1 MAALGRR
8 AVTWSAGVAGL
19 LAVALLAGYLLVVV
33 PGQRDDAARAVAERV
48 AQAWEASDLTGAPV
62 ADGVAAQ
69 ATYEEV
75 AGGLGVDPA
84 EVDVVDLQRD
94 GDTATATLEVTWPF
108 GEGWT
113 YRTALPLTRDPE
125 AGDGGAWTG
134 ALAPDVL
141 HPDLAA
147 GDRLAAE
154 RTRGARGEVLGRDG
168 EAVVADR
175 PVVEVGVQ
183 PSRAEDVDALAATL
197 ADLLDVDGAALG
209 ERIRSADPEAFVPVI
224 TLRQEDYDAVAG
236 QVRPLAGTVLRES
249 TLPLAPTR
257 EFARALLGT
266 VGPAT
271 AELVEESQGRLAA
284 GDVTGLSGL
293 QRRYDERLAGTAGVA
308 VSLIPAEGDPAE
320 LFAVP
325 ATDGEDVA
333 TTLDAA
339 VQQAADAALAG
350 AAGDNAALVAVDVPT
365 GDVVAVAN
373 TPATG
378 IDRAGTGRYPP
389 GSTFKTVSTLAL
401 LPTGLTPEEVVPCP
415 ETASVGGRSFRN
427 FEGGALGEV
436 PFREAFA
443 QSCNTAFVTL
453 SQRLEPG
460 DLAAAASGVGIGGD
474 WSVGVDAF
482 PGDVPVEESAVEV
495 AEASIGQGRVL
506 ASPLAMAVAAAT
518 IARGAWE
525 PPNLVTE
532 PAPGGPDAAAAED
545 GEQPAPDADRLA
557 TVRDLMREVAV
568 SGTAS
573 ALADVPPAADGSA
586 VHAKTGTAEFG
597 SGDPLPTHAWTIGF
611 RGDLA
616 FAVLVE
622 GGESGGSV
630 AVPVVEEF
638 LRSLG

>member
-1 MAALGRR
+1 
-8 AVTWSAGVAGL
+8 
-19 LAVALLAGYLLVVV
+19 
-33 PGQRDDAARAVAERV
+33 
-48 AQAWEASDLTGAPV
+48 
-62 ADGVAAQ
+62 
-69 ATYEEV
+69 
-75 AGGLGVDPA
+75 
-84 EVDVVDLQRD
+84 
-94 GDTATATLEVTWPF
+94 
-108 GEGWT
+108 
-113 YRTALPLTRDPE
+113 
-125 AGDGGAWTG
+125 
-134 ALAPDVL
+134 VL

-183 PSRAEDVDALAATL
+183 PSRAADVDALAATL
-197 ADLLDVDGAALG
+197 ADVLDVDGAALA
-209 ERIRSADPEAFVPVI
+209 ERIRSAGPEAFVPVI

-293 QRRYDERLAGTAGVA
+293 QRRHDERLAGTAGVT
-308 VSLIPAEGDPAE
+308 VSLLPAEGDPAE

-333 TTLDAA
+333 TTLDPA

-350 AAGDNAALVAVDVPT
+350 AAGAAGDEAALVAVDVPT

-378 IDRAGTGRYPP
+378 IDRASTGRYPP

-482 PGDVPVEESAVEV
+482 AGDVPVEESAVEV

-518 IARGAWE
+518 IARGAWQ

-532 PAPGGPDAAAAED
+532 PAPGVPDGAAEV
-545 GEQPAPDADRLA
+545 EQPAPDAERLA

-597 SGDPLPTHAWTIGF
+597 TGDPLPTHAWTIGF

-630 AVPVVEEF
+630 AVPVVEDF